1 MSSYDLLHNTTYR
14 IISDKISVGAQGI
27 IRLTDDNSLETASE
41 VMQMLNMDQR
51 LPNGR
56 ESYLKLLQDLNFRSN
71 QDGGDQHTQFVF
83 QGQCI
88 ILGDAR
94 AGKTSVNKSL
104 TGDAF
109 NVQEPSTKGIEVSLV
124 DQKWNTSDPTTGLS
138 FGSFA
143 RFAESS
149 LYKCALFGPGGVKF

>member
-1 MSSYDLLHNTTYR
+1 MLSYDLLHNTTYR

-71 QDGGDQHTQFVF
+71 QDGGD
-83 QGQCI
+83 
-88 ILGDAR
+88 
-94 AGKTSVNKSL
+94 
-104 TGDAF
+104 
-109 NVQEPSTKGIEVSLV
+109 
-124 DQKWNTSDPTTGLS
+124 
-138 FGSFA
+138 
-143 RFAESS
+143 
-149 LYKCALFGPGGVKF
+149 

>member
-1 MSSYDLLHNTTYR
+1 MRTTIKMAVDTQR
-14 IISDKISVGAQGI
+14 
-27 IRLTDDNSLETASE
+27 IRLTNDHTLETASE
-41 VMQMLNMDQR
+41 LMQMLNMDQR

-56 ESYLKLLQDLNFRSN
+56 ESYLKLLEDLNFRSN

-94 AGKTSVNKSL
+94 VGKTSLKKSL
-104 TGDAF
+104 TGQAF
-109 NVQEPSTKGIEVSLV
+109 NVEEPSTKGVEVSLV
-124 DQKWNTSDPTTGLS
+124 DRQWNASDPTTGLS

-143 RFAESS
+143 HFAESALCGICS
-149 LYKCALFGPGGVKF
+149 LQVCLVWAWRSGICYK

>member
-1 MSSYDLLHNTTYR
+1 
-14 IISDKISVGAQGI
+14 
-27 IRLTDDNSLETASE
+27 
-41 VMQMLNMDQR
+41 MQ
-51 LPNGR
+51 PKVVTG
-56 ESYLKLLQDLNFRSN
+56 LNFRSN
-71 QDGGDQHTQFVF
+71 QDGGDQYTQFVF

-94 AGKTSVNKSL
+94 VGKTSLKKSL

-109 NVQEPSTKGIEVSLV
+109 LNVEEPSTKGIEVSLV

-149 LYKCALFGPGGVKF
+149 LYKCALFGPGGVKFEITENRTPSLSTGRLLFSSLEMIIWVITSLIITITKLSNVIGYQLP